1 MAEECEYYYYDHGY
15 CCLLKRESTG
25 NSSIDEDTVDR
36 YCWGYHYDDCP
47 RYKEK
52 KNAGGCFLSSACVE
66 AKGLPDDCYE
76 LTVLRNFRDSYLS
89 SIEGGKAE
97 IRAYYDTAPAIV
109 DSIKKM
115 PNSQNIFEKIYQEL
129 VLPCVN
135 LIEEGKNQDA
145 HNLYSS
151 YTCLLKKQ
159 YL

>member
-1 MAEECEYYYYDHGY
+1 MAEECEFYYYDYGY

-47 RYKEK
+47 RYKGK
-52 KNAGGCFLSSACVE
+52 KNSGGCFLSSACVE